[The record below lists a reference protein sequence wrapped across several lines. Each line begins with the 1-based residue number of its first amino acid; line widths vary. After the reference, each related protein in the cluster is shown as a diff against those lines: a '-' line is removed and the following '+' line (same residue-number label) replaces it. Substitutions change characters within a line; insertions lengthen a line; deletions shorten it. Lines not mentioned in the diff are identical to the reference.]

1 MTEEIELLD
10 LDGGKWNCILE
21 TKPDKEKKRRQVT
34 VCGLFGV
41 GAGTTVGQS
50 LSCCIQKS

>member
-1 MTEEIELLD
+1 MELHPIKKNKETEI
-10 LDGGKWNCILE
+10 
-21 TKPDKEKKRRQVT
+21 T

-50 LSCCIQKS
+50 LSCCIQKPFLNMLRRQIYN